1 MAIKT
6 VVDIIMTGKERQFN
20 WCFMALGVHYLF
32 DPVACTPTS
41 GWEEGQFENQFGNIR
56 EWLFIPCLKF
66 NDQHEFNHWLELR
79 YQKLAKR

>member
-41 GWEEGQFENQFGNIR
+41 GWEEG
-56 EWLFIPCLKF
+56 
-66 NDQHEFNHWLELR
+66 
-79 YQKLAKR
+79 